1 MRRLDQRFGVRR
13 LVAALVCGN
22 LLPAPRSCD
31 KSQRTK
37 AVTSHRT
44 PKWALRAYCVVIIGA
59 CFSCTSFA
67 QTNWPQ
73 WRGVNGSGISSETG
87 LPTEWNDSKNIRW
100 KAAIPGRG
108 HSSPIVWGNRIF
120 LTTSIE
126 GPVVPGAEAV
136 RHYHKG
142 QEYLH
147 PDSVGA
153 DHSYMMKLFCLD
165 LESGKMIWEK
175 TVYEGTVYDNRHR
188 KNTYASSTPV
198 TDGRFIYLS
207 FEAEGIYCYDF
218 DGKRIWKSSLGKIAK
233 GGMGPGTSPV
243 LYENL
248 IILQCDQEYGEGSF
262 IAAVDKKSGKEV
274 WRVARDQRR
283 SWATPLLIQTSQRTE
298 LVTSG
303 PNKIISY
310 DPATGREWWNAPGVV
325 SNPIPSP
332 VAGRGL
338 VFVTAGSDAKRAY
351 AIRLGGSGDLTGS
364 SNVVWSYDKGTA
376 YVPSPILY
384 NEYLYLLT
392 DAGAITCIEAATGKV
407 VYQARIPI
415 ATKFTASPVAY
426 EGKILFVSED
436 GDSFI
441 LKAGPVPEILNA
453 NGLGE
458 PVYASPAIVPGR
470 ILIRGAS
477 NLYCISNGNSK

>member
-1 MRRLDQRFGVRR
+1 MTRLFYV
-13 LVAALVCGN
+13 
-22 LLPAPRSCD
+22 LLIA
-31 KSQRTK
+31 T
-37 AVTSHRT
+37 
-44 PKWALRAYCVVIIGA
+44 
-59 CFSCTSFA
+59 CFSSTALS

-73 WRGVNGSGISSETG
+73 WRGLNASGVSSETG
-87 LPTEWNDSKNIRW
+87 LPTDWDGSKNIRW

-108 HSSPIVWGNRIF
+108 HSSPIVWGNKIF

-136 RHYHKG
+136 RHMHKG
-142 QEYLH
+142 QEYRH

-153 DHSYMMKLFCLD
+153 DHSYTLKLLCVDLD
-165 LESGKMIWEK
+165 SGKILWDK
-175 TVYEGTVYDNRHR
+175 TVYEGTVYDNRHK
-188 KNTYASSTPV
+188 KNTYASATPV
-198 TDGRFIYLS
+198 TDGKFVYIS

-218 DGKRIWKSSLGKIAK
+218 DGKRIWKTSVGKIAK

-248 IILQCDQEYGEGSF
+248 LILQADQEYGEGSF
-262 IAAVDKKSGKEV
+262 IAAVDKKNGKEV
-274 WRVARDQRR
+274 WRVERDQRR
-283 SWATPLLIQTSQRTE
+283 SWATPLLINTSQRTE

-310 DPATGREWWNAPGVV
+310 DPATGRELWRAPGVI

-332 VAGRGL
+332 VTGQGL
-338 VFVTAGSDAKRAY
+338 VFVTAGSDAKRAF
-351 AIRLGGSGDLTGS
+351 AIRLGGSGDLEGTT
-364 SNVVWSYDKGTA
+364 NVVWSYEKGTA

-384 NEYLYLLT
+384 NEYLYLIT
-392 DAGAITCIEAATGKV
+392 DAGAITCLEAATGKV
-407 VYQARIPI
+407 IYQTRIPM
-415 ATKFTASPVAY
+415 AASFTASPVAF
-426 EGKILFVSED
+426 EGKIMFVSED

-458 PVYASPAIVPGR
+458 PVYASPAIVAGR
-470 ILIRGAS
+470 ILIRGQS
-477 NLYCISNGNSK
+477 NLYCIGK

>member
-1 MRRLDQRFGVRR
+1 VTRLFYV
-13 LVAALVCGN
+13 
-22 LLPAPRSCD
+22 LLIA
-31 KSQRTK
+31 
-37 AVTSHRT
+37 
-44 PKWALRAYCVVIIGA
+44 A
-59 CFSCTSFA
+59 CFSSTALS

-73 WRGVNGSGISSETG
+73 WRGLNASGVSSETG
-87 LPTEWNDSKNIRW
+87 LPTDWDGSKNIRW

-108 HSSPIVWGNRIF
+108 HSSPIVWGNKIF

-136 RHYHKG
+136 RHMHKG
-142 QEYLH
+142 QEYRH

-153 DHSYMMKLFCLD
+153 DHSYTLKLLCVDLD
-165 LESGKMIWEK
+165 SGKILWDK
-175 TVYEGTVYDNRHR
+175 TVYEGTVYDNRHK
-188 KNTYASSTPV
+188 KNTYASATPV
-198 TDGRFIYLS
+198 TDGKFVYIS

-218 DGKRIWKSSLGKIAK
+218 DGKRIWKTSVGKIAK

-248 IILQCDQEYGEGSF
+248 LILQADQEYGEGSF
-262 IAAVDKKSGKEV
+262 IAAVDKKNGKEV
-274 WRVARDQRR
+274 WRVERDQRR
-283 SWATPLLIQTSQRTE
+283 SWATPLLIKTSQRTE

-310 DPATGREWWNAPGVV
+310 DPATGRELWRAPGVI

-332 VAGRGL
+332 VTGQGL
-338 VFVTAGSDAKRAY
+338 VFVTAGSDAKRAF
-351 AIRLGGSGDLTGS
+351 AIRLGGSGDLEGTT
-364 SNVVWSYDKGTA
+364 NVVWSYEKGTA

-384 NEYLYLLT
+384 NEYLYLIT
-392 DAGAITCIEAATGKV
+392 DAGAITCLEAATGKV
-407 VYQARIPI
+407 IYQTRIPM
-415 ATKFTASPVAY
+415 AASFTASPVAF
-426 EGKILFVSED
+426 EGKIMFVSED

-458 PVYASPAIVPGR
+458 PVYASPAIVAGR
-470 ILIRGAS
+470 ILIRGQS
-477 NLYCISNGNSK
+477 NLYCIGK

>member
-1 MRRLDQRFGVRR
+1 VTRLFYV
-13 LVAALVCGN
+13 
-22 LLPAPRSCD
+22 LLIA
-31 KSQRTK
+31 T
-37 AVTSHRT
+37 
-44 PKWALRAYCVVIIGA
+44 
-59 CFSCTSFA
+59 CFSSTALS

-73 WRGVNGSGISSETG
+73 WRGLNASGVSSETG
-87 LPTEWNDSKNIRW
+87 LPTDWDGSKNIRW

-108 HSSPIVWGNRIF
+108 HSSPIVWGNKIF

-136 RHYHKG
+136 RHMHKG
-142 QEYLH
+142 QEYRH

-153 DHSYMMKLFCLD
+153 DHSYTLKLLCVDLD
-165 LESGKMIWEK
+165 SGKILWDK
-175 TVYEGTVYDNRHR
+175 TVYEGTVYDNRHK
-188 KNTYASSTPV
+188 KNTYASATPV
-198 TDGRFIYLS
+198 TDGKFVYIS

-218 DGKRIWKSSLGKIAK
+218 DGKRIWKTSVGKIAK

-248 IILQCDQEYGEGSF
+248 LILQADQEYGEGSF
-262 IAAVDKKSGKEV
+262 IAAVDKKNGKEV
-274 WRVARDQRR
+274 WRVERDQRR
-283 SWATPLLIQTSQRTE
+283 SWATPLLIKTSQRTE

-310 DPATGREWWNAPGVV
+310 DPATGRELWRAPGVI

-332 VAGRGL
+332 VTGQGL
-338 VFVTAGSDAKRAY
+338 VFVTAGSDAKRAF
-351 AIRLGGSGDLTGS
+351 AIRLGGSGDLEGTT
-364 SNVVWSYDKGTA
+364 NVVWSYEKGTA

-384 NEYLYLLT
+384 NEYLYLIT
-392 DAGAITCIEAATGKV
+392 DAGAITCLEAATGKV
-407 VYQARIPI
+407 IYQTRIPM
-415 ATKFTASPVAY
+415 AASFTASPVAF
-426 EGKILFVSED
+426 EGKIMFVSED

-458 PVYASPAIVPGR
+458 PVYASPAIVAGR
-470 ILIRGAS
+470 ILIRGQS
-477 NLYCISNGNSK
+477 NLYCIGK